1 MTPDSHL
8 TASPSATAVDLSKSR
23 QLHETALRFLPM
35 GVTGDG
41 RYSEPF
47 PISFVRGHGK
57 RLEDVDG
64 NVYLDYHG
72 GFGTAILGYAHPV
85 VDQAVHRATEETGA
99 FVGLPHPNEVQLA
112 ERLCRLIPLAERV
125 ALCGGGGSDAIYH
138 AVRVARASTG
148 RTKIIKVEGGYHG
161 WHADVGVSTRPS
173 HVDLAAARPV
183 PKSNSAGSLQAAID
197 EIVVVTVNDGEALAE
212 AFAEHPDQIAGVIIE
227 PVLYSAGCIH
237 VEQEYVDVARTLCSE
252 SGALL
257 IYDEVMTGF
266 RNGLGGAGARKGP
279 ADLGVYGKAIANGY
293 IIAVLAGR
301 SDLIGLLAP
310 EGPVFYSGTF
320 NGHPLS
326 VAAAH
331 ATLDILEREDVVA
344 RISALGERLAA
355 GVNDTIAEFELN
367 AVCQTEGSVWNLYF
381 GTRAVRE
388 YRDLARAL
396 TPEVERMNDAYLA
409 FLREHGIYV
418 HKRYV
423 NRAFV
428 SGEHDDSDI
437 DRTVEI
443 IREFLQT
450 HRRQLAA

>member
-1 MTPDSHL
+1 VTSH
-8 TASPSATAVDLSKSR
+8 SDLAAGLDLRESR
-23 QLHETALRFLPM
+23 RLHEEARRLLPM

-47 PISFVRGHGK
+47 PISFVSGHGK

-64 NVYLDYHG
+64 NIYLDYHG
-72 GFGTAILGYAHPV
+72 GFGTAVLGYSHPA
-85 VDQAVHRATEETGA
+85 VDAAVQRATEELGA
-99 FVGLPHPNEVQLA
+99 FVGLPHPGEVRLA
-112 ERLCRLIPLAERV
+112 ERLVRLIPLAERV
-125 ALCGGGGSDAIYH
+125 AFCGGGGSDAIYH
-138 AVRVARASTG
+138 AVRVARAHTG
-148 RTKIIKVEGGYHG
+148 RTKIVKVEGGYHG
-161 WHADVGVSTRPS
+161 WHADVGVSTRPA
-173 HVDLAAARPV
+173 HVDLASRHPV
-183 PKSNSAGSLQAAID
+183 AQSNSAGSLQAVVDA
-197 EIVVVTVNDGEALAE
+197 IVVVTVNDAE
-212 AFAEHPDQIAGVIIE
+212 ELERAFAENEGEIAGVILE

-237 VEQEYVDVARTLCSE
+237 VEREYVDAARWLCAGT
-252 SGALL
+252 GALL
-257 IYDEVMTGF
+257 IYDEVMSGF

-279 ADLGVYGKAIANGY
+279 ADLGVYGKALANGY

-331 ATLDILEREDVVA
+331 ATLDILESENVA
-344 RISALGERLAA
+344 ERIAALGERLAV
-355 GVNDTIAEFELN
+355 GVNAVISELELN

-381 GTRAVRE
+381 GTRRVRE

-396 TPEVERMNDAYLA
+396 TPEVERLNDAYLA
-409 FLREHGIYV
+409 HLRERGIYV

-428 SGEHDDSDI
+428 SAEHDETDV
-437 DRTVEI
+437 DRTIDVVAD
-443 IREFLQT
+443 FLRD
-450 HRRQLAA
+450 HRVQLAA

>member
-1 MTPDSHL
+1 VTTDSNL
-8 TASPSATAVDLSKSR
+8 AAPALDLSESR
-23 QLHETALRFLPM
+23 RLHEEALRYLPM

-47 PISFVRGHGK
+47 PISFARGHGK

-72 GFGTAILGYAHPV
+72 GFGTAILGYSHPV
-85 VDQAVHRATEETGA
+85 VDGSVRRATEEIGA
-99 FVGLPHPNEVQLA
+99 FVGLPHPGEVALA
-112 ERLCRLIPLAERV
+112 ERLTRLIPLAERV

-138 AVRVARASTG
+138 AVRVARAHTG
-148 RTKIIKVEGGYHG
+148 RTKIVKVEGGYHG
-161 WHADVGVSTRPS
+161 WHADVGVSTRPA
-173 HVDLAAARPV
+173 HVDLAQARPV
-183 PKSNSAGSLQAAID
+183 GRSNSAGSLQAAVD
-197 EIVVVTVNDGEALAE
+197 AIVVVTVNHGEGLE
-212 AFAEHPDQIAGVIIE
+212 QAFAEHADEIAGVILE

-237 VEQEYVDVARTLCSE
+237 VEQEYIDTARSLCAG

-257 IYDEVMTGF
+257 IYDEVMSGF

-301 SDLIGLLAP
+301 ADLIGLLAP

-331 ATLDILEREDVVA
+331 ATLDVLETEEVID

-355 GVNDTIAEFELN
+355 GVNETISELGLN

-381 GTRAVRE
+381 GTRSVRE

-396 TPEVERMNDAYLA
+396 TPEVEQLNDAYLA
-409 FLREHGIYV
+409 FLREHGVYV

-428 SGEHDDSDI
+428 SAEHDEADI

-443 IREFLQT
+443 VREFLQA
-450 HRRQLAA
+450 RRQQLAA

>member
-1 MTPDSHL
+1 VTTRS
-8 TASPSATAVDLSKSR
+8 DLAAGLDLRESR
-23 QLHETALRFLPM
+23 RLHEHARGLLPM

-72 GFGTAILGYAHPV
+72 GFGTAILGYSHPA
-85 VDQAVHRATEETGA
+85 VDAAVQRATEELGA
-99 FVGLPHPNEVQLA
+99 FVGLPHPGEVRLA
-112 ERLCRLIPLAERV
+112 ERLVGLIPLAERV
-125 ALCGGGGSDAIYH
+125 AFCGGGGSDAMYH
-138 AVRVARASTG
+138 AVRVARAHTG
-148 RTKIIKVEGGYHG
+148 RAKIVKVEGGYHG
-161 WHADVGVSTRPS
+161 WHADVGASTRPA
-173 HVDLAAARPV
+173 HVDLSSPHPVAR
-183 PKSNSAGSLQAAID
+183 SNSAGSLQAAVD
-197 EIVVVTVNDGEALAE
+197 AIVVVTVNDAE
-212 AFAEHPDQIAGVIIE
+212 GLERAFAENEGEIAGVIVE

-237 VEQEYVDVARTLCSE
+237 VEREYVDSARSLCADA
-252 SGALL
+252 GALL
-257 IYDEVMTGF
+257 IYDEVMSGF
-266 RNGLGGAGARKGP
+266 RNGLGGAGAPKGP

-331 ATLDILEREDVVA
+331 ATLDVLEAENVTD
-344 RISALGERLAA
+344 RIAALGRRLAD
-355 GVNDTIAEFELN
+355 GVNAVIAELGLD
-367 AVCQTEGSVWNLYF
+367 AVCQTEGSVWNLYL
-381 GTRAVRE
+381 GTRRVRR
-388 YRDLARAL
+388 YTDLARAL
-396 TPEVERMNDAYLA
+396 TPEVERLNDAYLA
-409 FLREHGIYV
+409 YLRERGVYV

-423 NRAFV
+423 NRAFI
-428 SGEHDDSDI
+428 SAEHDEADV

-443 IREFLQT
+443 VGDFLREN
-450 HRRQLAA
+450 RRQLAA